1 MEKKLN
7 SKVEAQ
13 LEAQIDAEQKQGSFL
28 TKVLVV
34 GAVVGTGI
42 AFADDSSTTGDNAFG
57 KLFGIFT
64 TWLQGNLGKILALLG
79 FFGTVVV
86 YMMTHKASV
95 LVIGIII
102 SVLVGGATGIAGI
115 FFNAGLNSFN
125 GN

>member
-1 MEKKLN
+1 MKKKKTNIKIAKETVEKEKQQLN
-7 SKVEAQ
+7 FAQ
-13 LEAQIDAEQKQGSFL
+13 KAAI
-28 TKVLVV
+28 V
-34 GAVVGTGI
+34 GAVLGTSLL
-42 AFADDSSTTGDNAFG
+42 FANDASSTGDNAFG
-57 KLFGIFT
+57 TLFGIFT

-102 SVLVGGATGIAGI
+102 SVLIGGAVGISDI
-115 FFNAGLNSFN
+115 FFNAGLGSFTG